1 MNTKYCSNC
10 GNQIVSDSIFCN
22 FCGANQHAYTTGKK
36 SVAKKNEISFP
47 DALKDY
53 FKHLFSTTGCDT
65 RREYWFS
72 YVWMMLFSG
81 FLYSIWLVSY
91 FSFYDTFMG
100 VKFLKFIGFIVSFGL
115 YFISISMIF
124 SMCRRLHDA
133 NISGLFL
140 FFLLVPFFGWIL
152 ILVLLFQR
160 SSEEGKR
167 KYGLKKKPSIN
178 SLLLWWTVVALIGVL
193 AGYKEMNS
201 LQYNYEELVY
211 QNKLND
217 EIQREK
223 EEAQEENGDDSYDDD
238 DLYDSGDNYYHND
251 YRYDEDY

>member
-1 MNTKYCSNC
+1 MNTKYCSKC
-10 GNQIVSDSIFCN
+10 GNQIAVNSIFCN
-22 FCGANQHAYTTGKK
+22 FCGSNQNAYIISKTHIDKK
-36 SVAKKNEISFP
+36 DEISFP

-53 FKHLFSTTGCDT
+53 FKHLFSAAGCDT

-72 YVWMMLFSG
+72 YVWMILFSG
-81 FLYSIWLVSY
+81 FLCSFWIVSY
-91 FSFYDTFMG
+91 FSFYDTLMG
-100 VKFLKFIGFIVSFGL
+100 VKILKFLGFIVSFGL

-140 FFLLVPFFGWIL
+140 FFWLVPIFGWIL
-152 ILVLLFQR
+152 ILILLCQR

-178 SLLLWWTVVALIGVL
+178 SLLLWWTVVVILGVL
-193 AGYKEMNS
+193 SGGNEMNS
-201 LQYNYEELVY
+201 LQYNYEEIVS
-211 QNKLND
+211 QNKLHD

-223 EEAQEENGDDSYDDD
+223 EESQESNDDYTYDDD
-238 DLYDSGDNYYHND
+238 DSYDSGDNYYHND
-251 YRYDEDY
+251 YYDDNY

>member
-1 MNTKYCSNC
+1 MNTKYCSKC

-22 FCGANQHAYTTGKK
+22 FCGSNQHAYTPGKK
-36 SVAKKNEISFP
+36 SVAPKNEISFP

-53 FKHLFSTTGCDT
+53 FKHLFSAAGCDT
-65 RREYWFS
+65 RREYWLS

-81 FLYSIWLVSY
+81 FLYSLWMVSY

-100 VKFLKFIGFIVSFGL
+100 VKFLKFLGFIVSFGL

-152 ILVLLFQR
+152 ILVLLCQR

-178 SLLLWWTVVALIGVL
+178 SLVLWWTFVALIGVF

-217 EIQREK
+217 EIKREK
-223 EEAQEENGDDSYDDD
+223 EEAQEENDDDS
-238 DLYDSGDNYYHND
+238 YDSGDNFYHND
-251 YRYDEDY
+251 YRYNDDY